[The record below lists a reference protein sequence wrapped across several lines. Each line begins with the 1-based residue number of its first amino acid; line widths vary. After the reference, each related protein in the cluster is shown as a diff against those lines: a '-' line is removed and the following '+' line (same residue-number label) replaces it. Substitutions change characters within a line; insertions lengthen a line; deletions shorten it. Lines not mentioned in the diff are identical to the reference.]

1 MNDQSKKLELSGE
14 DQEVCC
20 LVKDL
25 YPLYNEGLVGKDSEK
40 IIQNHLVTCDECKAE
55 YEMYYNFDNSTQ
67 GENEDDEIIDC
78 FKTIKMKMKIKPI
91 LFFIIGALLAGG
103 LFTTLYVGIVPVN
116 ESQATILYSADKEIN
131 ASIGDGA
138 YNYEVIFDISI
149 AEGDVLNSK
158 SQYKG
163 VEDGN
168 PYQEIVLY
176 NVIKLPFDDRGT
188 TPNKC
193 QYGFQKDRP
202 FDEND
207 QVVIRFRDGTITYS
221 LKEIAENEGIQ

>member
-1 MNDQSKKLELSGE
+1 MNEQSEKLELRSVDSE
-14 DQEVCC
+14 TCC

-25 YPLYNEGLVGKDSEK
+25 FPLYHEGLIGKESDK
-40 IIQNHLVTCDECKAE
+40 IIQEHMETCKGCRSD
-55 YEMYYNFDNSTQ
+55 YELYNDLEVSTQ
-67 GENEDDEIIDC
+67 GESDEEEMIDY
-78 FKTIKMKMKIKPI
+78 FKKIKMKLKIKPI
-91 LFFIIGALLAGG
+91 LYCIIGTLLAGG
-103 LFTTLYVGIVPVN
+103 LFTTLFVGIVPVN

-131 ASIGDGA
+131 SDTGDGA
-138 YNYEVIFDISI
+138 FNYEIIFEISI
-149 AEGDVLNSK
+149 AEGNVLNSK
-158 SQYKG
+158 SQYRG
-163 VEDGN
+163 MEDGQ

-176 NVIKLPFDDRGT
+176 NVLKLPFDDRGT

-221 LKEIAENEGIQ
+221 LKEIAENAGIQ